1 MRINSDNVD
10 TLSDSQIEA
19 AIVVWWAR
27 HEKARTGWISESRKG
42 AATHAA
48 NMATWLQSVLNV
60 RRGIR

>member
-27 HEKARTGWISESRKG
+27 HEKARMSRGWSCSFRKPMQMAAAPES
-42 AATHAA
+42 
-48 NMATWLQSVLNV
+48 
-60 RRGIR
+60 